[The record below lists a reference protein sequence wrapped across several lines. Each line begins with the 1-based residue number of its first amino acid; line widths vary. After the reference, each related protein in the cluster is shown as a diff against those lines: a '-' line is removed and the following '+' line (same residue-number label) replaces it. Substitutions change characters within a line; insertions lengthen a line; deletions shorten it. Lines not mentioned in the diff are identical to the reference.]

1 MKMSTP
7 INYRSVR
14 SDFAALPA
22 GRAQLNVI
30 LLQSTHP
37 ELDDPGTPGG
47 DPDLPETPID
57 SGVFVLIIIAL
68 VFGFFRI
75 RSLKA
80 NPQ

>member
-1 MKMSTP
+1 MKMSTQIIYP
-7 INYRSVR
+7 SVT
-14 SDFAALPA
+14 SGFAALPA
-22 GRAQLNVI
+22 GTAKLNVI
-30 LLQSTHP
+30 LLQSAHP
-37 ELDDPGTPGG
+37 ELDDPGMPGG

-68 VFGFFRI
+68 VYGFFRV